1 MDEINNIIGTWGKF
15 GREQEIINLQLNQ
28 NKNNEELS
36 KFLGLKNIDLD

>member
-1 MDEINNIIGTWGKF
+1 MKINNIIGTWGKF
-15 GREQEIINLQLNQ
+15 GREQEIIKLKLDE